1 MTSGKAQIRNPRSE
15 IQNPMIDQVLDP
27 KNMKAAWLDV
37 QANKGAP
44 GVDEVTLAR
53 WGRSWEANLERLRAQ
68 VRSNTY
74 RPNRPRRFKVL
85 KKDGGYRELSILTVT
100 DRVLQ
105 RAALRVLEPVFEQR
119 FLHCSFGYRPG
130 RSVANAVTAV
140 VRCRERGLTWALHAD
155 VQDCFDSLDHT
166 VIMEHVR
173 PAVSDP
179 VVLALISRWLVVGAK
194 RDPRTAV
201 RNSLI
206 QPRTAGLARAIPKS
220 QNPVGV
226 PLGAVISPLLCNVV
240 LHQMDVDLTCAGWTL
255 ARYADDLVVMAA
267 TEAQAYGA
275 QAATEAALGKLRL
288 KLNPRKT
295 RVTSFEQSFT
305 FLGVEF
311 QGDRYA
317 YVRQNKRIVVQ
328 GGTTRILYRQPPEF
342 Y

>member
-1 MTSGKAQIRNPRSE
+1 MMDLI
-15 IQNPMIDQVLDP
+15 LDP
-27 KNMKAAWLDV
+27 RNMKAAWLDV

-53 WGRSWEANLERLRAQ
+53 WGRNWEANLERLRAQ

-85 KKDGGYRELSILTVT
+85 KKDGAYRELSILTVT

-105 RAALRVLEPVFEQR
+105 RAALRVLEPLFEQR
-119 FLHCSFGYRPG
+119 FLPCSFGYRPG

-140 VRCRERGLTWALHAD
+140 VRNRERGLTCVLHAD
-155 VQDCFDSLDHT
+155 VQDCFDSLEHA
-166 VIMEHVR
+166 VVMEHVR
-173 PAVSDP
+173 QAVTDP
-179 VVLALISRWLVVGAK
+179 FILSLFGRWLAVGAK
-194 RDPRTAV
+194 RGRRASTPALRGAEGPLWAGASVRDPISKI
-201 RNSLI
+201 RN
-206 QPRTAGLARAIPKS
+206 PM
-220 QNPVGV
+220 GV

-255 ARYADDLVVMAA
+255 ARYADDLVVMTA
-267 TEAQAYGA
+267 TEAMAYEA
-275 QAATEAALGKLRL
+275 QAAAEASLARLRL

-295 RVTSFEQSFT
+295 RVTSFEQGFT

-311 QGDRYA
+311 KRDQYS
-317 YVRQNKRIVVQ
+317 YVRQDKRIVVQ
-328 GGTTRILYRQPPEF
+328 GPTTRILYRHPPEF

>member
-1 MTSGKAQIRNPRSE
+1 
-15 IQNPMIDQVLDP
+15 MIDQILNP

-53 WGRSWEANLERLRAQ
+53 WGRNWEANLERLRAQ

-85 KKDGGYRELSILTVT
+85 KKDGAYRELSILTVS

-105 RAALRVLEPVFEQR
+105 RAVLNVLEPVFEHR
-119 FLHCSFGYRPG
+119 FLNCSFAYRPG
-130 RSVANAVTAV
+130 RSVANAVTMV
-140 VRCRERGLTWALHAD
+140 VRCRERGLTWVFRAD
-155 VQDCFDSLDHT
+155 VQDCFESLDHA
-166 VIMEHVR
+166 VIMERVR
-173 PAVSDP
+173 EAVSDP
-179 VVLALISRWLVVGAK
+179 VVLSLISRWLAVGAK
-194 RDPRTAV
+194 RDPRST
-201 RNSLI
+201 RNPKSAT
-206 QPRTAGLARAIPKS
+206 RTWQS

-226 PLGAVISPLLCNVV
+226 PLGAILSPLWCNVV

-255 ARYADDLVVMAA
+255 ARYADDFVVLTAA
-267 TEAQAYGA
+267 EQQAYEAQAAA
-275 QAATEAALGKLRL
+275 QASVEKLRL
-288 KLNPRKT
+288 KLNPDKT
-295 RVTSFEQSFT
+295 RITSFEQGFC

-311 QGDRYA
+311 LGDQYS

-328 GGTTRILYRQPPEF
+328 GPTTRILYRQPLEF